1 MARRPA
7 TRTAK
12 PRLEAPP
19 RRRAAMVGV
28 ATAALVVVVAV
39 AIWAVRSR
47 SGPAPK
53 DEAAE
58 ALARGE
64 AARAERALIRA
75 GWLAPA
81 DPEPWLLRLEILRVE
96 DRQVEAQ
103 RVGWLAYRAVGDRDR
118 RIVLR
123 AMTLALLADPPD
135 DLARSTLARWVEADP
150 QDVAAQVALIQRIA
164 ASPRAGDPD
173 RAARVAAL
181 SRIVSAHPEHVEARE
196 ALVLALADAGEPDH
210 GRSVLGAWP
219 EASRDARYHRLR
231 GRWDLE
237 YDHAPARAVESFR
250 ASLEELPQDWRT
262 CYRLARALRNAGK
275 YAEANRA
282 AEAVERLREALD
294 PLAMGRRLD
303 RDLADLDDAKSRL
316 DLADLCERAG
326 LKRLA
331 EAWRRDAEKP
341 LTDPLRR
348 PSGL

>member
-1 MARRPA
+1 MARRA
-7 TRTAK
+7 TRTANH
-12 PRLEAPP
+12 RRDAPP
-19 RRRAAMVGV
+19 RRRGAIVGV
-28 ATAALVVVVAV
+28 AIAASVVVAV
-39 AIWAVRSR
+39 LIWVARSPSR
-47 SGPAPK
+47 PEPE

-58 ALARGE
+58 ALSRGQ
-64 AARAERALIRA
+64 AARAERALIRSCR
-75 GWLAPA
+75 LDPL
-81 DPEPWLLRLEILRVE
+81 DPEPWVVRLEILCVE
-96 DRQVEAQ
+96 DRRIEAQ
-103 RVGWLAYRAVGDRDR
+103 KVGWRAYQDVGQRDR
-118 RIVLR
+118 RRVLR
-123 AMTLALLADPPD
+123 AFTLALLADASD

-173 RAARVAAL
+173 RAARIAAL

-196 ALVLALADAGEPDH
+196 ALVLALADAGEPDR

-275 YAEANRA
+275 HAEANRA

-294 PLAMGRRLD
+294 PLAMGHRLD

-331 EAWRRDAEKP
+331 EAWRRDAEMP
-341 LTDPLRR
+341 ATDPLRR
-348 PSGL
+348 P